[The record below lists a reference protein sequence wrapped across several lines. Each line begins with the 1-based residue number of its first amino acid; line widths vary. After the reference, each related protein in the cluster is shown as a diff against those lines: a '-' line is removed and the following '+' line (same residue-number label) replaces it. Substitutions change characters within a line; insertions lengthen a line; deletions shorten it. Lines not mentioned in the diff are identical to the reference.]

1 MRTCATRLA
10 DLSECKSTCAPV
22 YSCKLL
28 CWKETRLSALLMTV
42 FSVVSGCA
50 DIVVIFWL
58 ILLHE
63 DFVTRP
69 ID

>member
-1 MRTCATRLA
+1 MLEGDSIVGIAHDC
-10 DLSECKSTCAPV
+10 
-22 YSCKLL
+22 
-28 CWKETRLSALLMTV
+28 
-42 FSVVSGCA
+42 FSVVSGYA

-69 ID
+69 IDWILILLSQVFMG